1 MRVFDSP
8 DIRNV
13 ALIGHGH
20 SGKTA
25 LASAMLFTASATDR
39 LLKPDEGNT
48 VTDFDEEEVARKL
61 SISSG
66 IAAFAWQKTK
76 LNVIDT
82 PGYNMFLND
91 TRSAM
96 AAADGVVT
104 VLDGVAGVEVSAV
117 KVWGFA
123 EEFAL
128 PAAILVNKLDRERSS
143 FDRVV
148 ANAQEKFG
156 RSVIPVH
163 LPVGAERNFTGIIDL
178 IRMRCWSYTAGGD
191 GKGKEGDIP
200 EALKE
205 AASAGHEALVE
216 MVAEGNDEL
225 LEEFF
230 ATGTLPCD
238 HLISG
243 LQQAVRDRRIFP
255 ALCCSAAQNAGA
267 DLLMSFLAEVFPSP
281 LARNGLPAVQNG
293 KEIEKSITPNEPPSV
308 FVFKTAA
315 DPFAGR
321 VTYFKV
327 MSGTVKDDAHLT
339 NARSNS
345 NERLGHIATPF
356 GKTMQPIAELRAG
369 DIGEVA
375 KLKETLTGDTLC
387 EKDNCATFGR

>member
-308 FVFKTAA
+308 FVFKRCRPSAGARRLVAA
-315 DPFAGR
+315 NAG
-321 VTYFKV
+321 K
-327 MSGTVKDDAHLT
+327 SLSSA
-339 NARSNS
+339 
-345 NERLGHIATPF
+345 
-356 GKTMQPIAELRAG
+356 
-369 DIGEVA
+369 
-375 KLKETLTGDTLC
+375 
-387 EKDNCATFGR
+387 